1 MIKVAELT
9 LKVPNLK
16 FLEVNLMSIFS
27 ELANAINTFS
37 KGFNEGF
44 NSANQKIKGGSELN
58 EEQISDWD
66 KINDYYNKK
75 IEKLKV
81 RYEEMLECGN
91 DDCFIKRSAILNE
104 INKLQQLRDKELS
117 EYNAKS
123 FAKFNLGQ

>member
-1 MIKVAELT
+1 
-9 LKVPNLK
+9 
-16 FLEVNLMSIFS
+16 MSIFS
-27 ELANAINTFS
+27 KLANTINI
-37 KGFNEGF
+37 FNEGF
-44 NSANQKIKGGSELN
+44 NERFNLANQKIKGDAELN

-66 KINDYYNKK
+66 KINNYYNQK

-81 RYEEMLECGN
+81 RYEEMLECD
-91 DDCFIKRSAILNE
+91 DDCFIKRSAILDE

>member
-1 MIKVAELT
+1 
-9 LKVPNLK
+9 
-16 FLEVNLMSIFS
+16 MSIFS
-27 ELANAINTFS
+27 GLTNIINNLNE
-37 KGFNEGF
+37 GFNEGF
-44 NSANQKIKGGSELN
+44 NSANQKIKGNTELN

-66 KINDYYNKK
+66 KINDYYNQK

-81 RYEEMLECGN
+81 KYEEMLEY
-91 DDCFIKRSAILNE
+91 DDCFMKRSAILDE

>member
-1 MIKVAELT
+1 
-9 LKVPNLK
+9 
-16 FLEVNLMSIFS
+16 MSIFS
-27 ELANAINTFS
+27 GLTNIINNLNE
-37 KGFNEGF
+37 GFNEGF
-44 NSANQKIKGGSELN
+44 NSVNQKIKGNTELN

-81 RYEEMLECGN
+81 KYEEMLEYD
-91 DDCFIKRSAILNE
+91 DDCFIKRSAILDE

>member
-1 MIKVAELT
+1 
-9 LKVPNLK
+9 
-16 FLEVNLMSIFS
+16 MSIFS
-27 ELANAINTFS
+27 ELANAINNLNE
-37 KGFNEGF
+37 GFNEGF

-66 KINDYYNKK
+66 KINDYYNQK

-81 RYEEMLECGN
+81 KYEEILEYD
-91 DDCFIKRSAILNE
+91 DDCFMKRSAILDE

-117 EYNAKS
+117 EYNTKS

>member
-1 MIKVAELT
+1 
-9 LKVPNLK
+9 
-16 FLEVNLMSIFS
+16 MSIFS
-27 ELANAINTFS
+27 GLTNIINNLNE
-37 KGFNEGF
+37 GYNEGF
-44 NSANQKIKGGSELN
+44 NLANQKIKGNTELN

-81 RYEEMLECGN
+81 KYEEMLEYD
-91 DDCFIKRSAILNE
+91 DDCFMKRSAILDE
-104 INKLQQLRDKELS
+104 INELQQLRDKELS

>member
-1 MIKVAELT
+1 
-9 LKVPNLK
+9 
-16 FLEVNLMSIFS
+16 MSIFS
-27 ELANAINTFS
+27 GLSNIINNLNE
-37 KGFNEGF
+37 GFNEGF
-44 NSANQKIKGGSELN
+44 NSANQKIKGNTELN

-81 RYEEMLECGN
+81 KYEEMLEYD
-91 DDCFIKRSAILNE
+91 DDCFMKRSAILDE

>member
-1 MIKVAELT
+1 
-9 LKVPNLK
+9 
-16 FLEVNLMSIFS
+16 MSIFS
-27 ELANAINTFS
+27 KLANTINT
-37 KGFNEGF
+37 FNEGF
-44 NSANQKIKGGSELN
+44 NKGFNLANQKIKGDAELN

-66 KINDYYNKK
+66 KINDYYNQK

-81 RYEEMLECGN
+81 KYEEMLEYD
-91 DDCFIKRSAILNE
+91 DDCFMKRSAILDE

>member
-1 MIKVAELT
+1 
-9 LKVPNLK
+9 
-16 FLEVNLMSIFS
+16 MSIFS

-37 KGFNEGF
+37 EGFDEGF
-44 NSANQKIKGGSELN
+44 NSVNQKIKGNTELN

-81 RYEEMLECGN
+81 KYEEMLEYD
-91 DDCFIKRSAILNE
+91 DDCFIKRSAILDE

>member
-1 MIKVAELT
+1 
-9 LKVPNLK
+9 
-16 FLEVNLMSIFS
+16 MSIFN
-27 ELANAINTFS
+27 ELVNAINNLNE
-37 KGFNEGF
+37 GFNEGF
-44 NSANQKIKGGSELN
+44 NSANQKIKGCSELN
-58 EEQISDWD
+58 KEQISDWD

-81 RYEEMLECGN
+81 RYEEMLECDN
-91 DDCFIKRSAILNE
+91 DDCFIKRSVILDE

>member
-1 MIKVAELT
+1 
-9 LKVPNLK
+9 
-16 FLEVNLMSIFS
+16 MSIFS
-27 ELANAINTFS
+27 GLTNIINNLNE
-37 KGFNEGF
+37 GFNEGF
-44 NSANQKIKGGSELN
+44 NLANQKIKGNTELN

-81 RYEEMLECGN
+81 KYEEMLEY
-91 DDCFIKRSAILNE
+91 DDNCFIKRSAILDE

>member
-1 MIKVAELT
+1 
-9 LKVPNLK
+9 
-16 FLEVNLMSIFS
+16 MSIFS

-37 KGFNEGF
+37 EGFNEGF
-44 NSANQKIKGGSELN
+44 NSVNQKIKGNAELN

-66 KINDYYNKK
+66 KINNYYNQK
-75 IEKLKV
+75 IKKLKV
-81 RYEEMLECGN
+81 RYEEMLECD
-91 DDCFIKRSAILNE
+91 DDCFIKRSVILDE

>member
-1 MIKVAELT
+1 
-9 LKVPNLK
+9 
-16 FLEVNLMSIFS
+16 MSIFS

-37 KGFNEGF
+37 EGFNEGF
-44 NSANQKIKGGSELN
+44 NSTNQKIKGNIELN

-66 KINDYYNKK
+66 KINDYYNRK

-81 RYEEMLECGN
+81 RYEEMLECDN
-91 DDCFIKRSAILNE
+91 DDCFMKRSAILDE

-123 FAKFNLGQ
+123 FAKFNFGQ

>member
-1 MIKVAELT
+1 
-9 LKVPNLK
+9 
-16 FLEVNLMSIFS
+16 MSMFS
-27 ELANAINTFS
+27 KLANTINTFNE
-37 KGFNEGF
+37 GFNEGF

-66 KINDYYNKK
+66 KINDYYNEK

-81 RYEEMLECGN
+81 RYEEMLECDN
-91 DDCFIKRSAILNE
+91 DDCFMKRSAILDE
-104 INKLQQLRDKELS
+104 INKLQQLRDKELN

>member
-1 MIKVAELT
+1 
-9 LKVPNLK
+9 
-16 FLEVNLMSIFS
+16 MSIFS
-27 ELANAINTFS
+27 GLTNIINNLNE
-37 KGFNEGF
+37 GFNKGF
-44 NSANQKIKGGSELN
+44 NSANQKIKGNTELN

-81 RYEEMLECGN
+81 KYEEMLEYD
-91 DDCFIKRSAILNE
+91 DDCFIKRSAILDE

>member
-1 MIKVAELT
+1 
-9 LKVPNLK
+9 
-16 FLEVNLMSIFS
+16 MSIFS
-27 ELANAINTFS
+27 GLSNVINNLNE
-37 KGFNEGF
+37 GFNEGF
-44 NSANQKIKGGSELN
+44 NSVNQKIKGNTELN

-81 RYEEMLECGN
+81 KYEEMLEYD
-91 DDCFIKRSAILNE
+91 DDCFIKRSAILDE

>member
-1 MIKVAELT
+1 
-9 LKVPNLK
+9 
-16 FLEVNLMSIFS
+16 MSIFS
-27 ELANAINTFS
+27 GLTNIINNLNE
-37 KGFNEGF
+37 GFNEGF
-44 NSANQKIKGGSELN
+44 NSVNQKIKGNVELN

-81 RYEEMLECGN
+81 KYEEMLEYD
-91 DDCFIKRSAILNE
+91 DDCFIKRSAILDE

>member
-1 MIKVAELT
+1 
-9 LKVPNLK
+9 
-16 FLEVNLMSIFS
+16 MSIFNG
-27 ELANAINTFS
+27 LTNIINNL
-37 KGFNEGF
+37 NEGF
-44 NSANQKIKGGSELN
+44 NSANQKIKGNTELN

-81 RYEEMLECGN
+81 KYEEMLEYD
-91 DDCFIKRSAILNE
+91 DDCFIKRSAILDE

>member
-1 MIKVAELT
+1 
-9 LKVPNLK
+9 
-16 FLEVNLMSIFS
+16 MSIFS
-27 ELANAINTFS
+27 GLTNIINNLNE
-37 KGFNEGF
+37 GFNEGF
-44 NSANQKIKGGSELN
+44 NSANQKIKGNVELN
-58 EEQISDWD
+58 EEQISDWN

-81 RYEEMLECGN
+81 KYEEMLEYD
-91 DDCFIKRSAILNE
+91 DDCFIKRSAILDE

>member
-1 MIKVAELT
+1 
-9 LKVPNLK
+9 
-16 FLEVNLMSIFS
+16 MSIFS
-27 ELANAINTFS
+27 ELANAINNLNE
-37 KGFNEGF
+37 GFNEGF

-81 RYEEMLECGN
+81 RYEEMLEYD
-91 DDCFIKRSAILNE
+91 DDCFMKRSAILDE
-104 INKLQQLRDKELS
+104 INKLQQLCDKELS